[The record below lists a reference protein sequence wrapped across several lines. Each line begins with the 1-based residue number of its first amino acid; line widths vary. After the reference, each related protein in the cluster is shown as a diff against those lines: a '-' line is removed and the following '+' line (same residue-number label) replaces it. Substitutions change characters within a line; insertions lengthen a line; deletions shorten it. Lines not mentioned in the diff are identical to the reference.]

1 VRPVPEHVCPECGAE
16 LTADDEDELLTLSIR
31 HFSEE
36 HPDATP
42 L

>member
-1 VRPVPEHVCPECGAE
+1 ME
-16 LTADDEDELLTLSIR
+16 LVADDEQALFTLSVR